1 MPAEDDYSRR
11 QILQHSTPVSPSPAI
26 RPQYHTSNCV
36 SAYSP
41 DRYPNNVHCDRYA
54 AGYAPDRNQS
64 ERYSGD
70 RNQPDR
76 FAAERNQPDRFGP
89 GRNQSDLFG
98 ADAGRSERFGSERSQ
113 SDRLPSGE
121 RYQGVSERYPLGERP
136 QTSIS
141 SDRLVANQ
149 VAQAYQAD
157 NRFITYHRYPERFAP
172 AGSLERP
179 HANNDRYS
187 RTVTPTS
194 TDRYNTLSTDKGRKT
209 PERYLDRYHTISHEK
224 DRCKP
229 ERYAQTEQ
237 FNMHGDKDRKG
248 SGDRYILQGDVI
260 VDRQTSTSEVC
271 YGNDH
276 HKGDKRER
284 SGSGDRKSRHQYQHD
299 QFLPDTYQSDRYPPI
314 PCPERF
320 ATENGYSESNYLE
333 PPSPAPASD
342 RFIPPPPLSPGS
354 TPTTPNCFTN
364 SHFPPSTTVPDK
376 FIPPP
381 PLTTTD
387 TMETFP
393 SGKNEKSY
401 QYPHH
406 DRFNQQQQQQHR
418 YGEVQYGADRYKVSS
433 EGYHGPSDKYVSNE
447 RYEMGRYGPQNPHMP
462 VERYVPQQQPEDYYG
477 FQYDRYS
484 VKINANDPYM
494 RRDLSNLQYR
504 IPFQNQYQKVR
515 YIGTPSRTKCC
526 QYSEGYHLSKSS
538 PGSSSSSSVASQNK
552 EHHPKEGAVAVA
564 PPCVNNVNVSLQD
577 IQCQN
582 FKQSNYPQEKVSQ
595 CVGVC
600 SSSKECLAF
609 VSPNL
614 RVASRGQCRHSICVN
629 PSVEYVASNGTRR
642 VCATPPPRGTI
653 CSQDCTKY
661 NETCCARAR
670 GQTSFTVAIWRS
682 SPAQMNQGQPQ
693 QPQAQP
699 QQEQSAA
706 AAASSSSSSNVN
718 QAADND
724 QTAEAS
730 IASNDSKT
738 TVQTTPQ
745 PPIVR
750 TTAQLPV
757 HSRAV
762 SMPAS
767 STADVDRIQRPP
779 KNRGGVNYS
788 QSERIPN
795 RPTLERS
802 VSKKE
807 MIKNYIKKETAT
819 FFGVGEDNEAEQHN
833 LWLDR
838 RKRMASRAYGPLK
851 EEYRASTLRAHRRT
865 VSELPTRTTA
875 TSGQLIAER
884 PDVLPGPSDV
894 PDGDEVSRNVT
905 LRRKESVAR
914 MTWDGL
920 SYVVTTLTRQRP
932 RPRSQNNQ
940 WSRSFPADVPAQ
952 EPAGEDDTF
961 FEPAESAVLPRLSD
975 GAADTV
981 DGRGSGDIAE
991 RMHSQERYTAQR
1003 VSSGW
1008 RRDVPRGSSR
1018 QLAKVGKSKIS
1029 NCLDNLLDNSDRRQY
1044 GMGWV
1049 GRMFGRTFKKSV
1061 VYDETIQDQLDDLED
1076 HRPMFTYWVTIVQI
1090 LVLFI
1095 SLVCYG
1101 FGPFGIDLQ
1110 SRSGQVL
1117 VTSLSLQQ
1125 VDYLEPATFWF
1136 GPRAADLIHLGAK
1149 FAPCMRVDAEI
1160 SQEIEKIRTIER
1172 ETACCIR
1179 NDDSGCVQS
1188 SKADCSETIS
1198 TWKKWSDKNYGPGGR
1213 ISGSVCGLDPKFCDA
1228 PASVHPY
1235 EWPDD
1240 ITKWPICRKT
1250 NASKQNRT
1258 RMDTTG
1264 RDKHLEHMVCE
1275 IIGHPCCIGIHG
1287 QCKIT
1292 TKEYCD
1298 FVRGNF
1304 HEEASLCSQVSCL
1317 NDVCG
1322 MLPFYFPETPDQ
1334 FYRLW
1339 TSIFLHAGVLQLAL
1353 TVVIQYFLMRDLEKL
1368 TGSLRICL
1376 IYMGS
1381 GVAGNLAS
1389 AIFVP
1394 YRADVGPAGSQFGLL
1409 ACLIVEVINV
1419 WPMLKHPRRAL
1430 GKLLGITFVLFLVGL
1445 LPWVDNYAHLFG
1457 FAFGFLLSYA
1467 LLPFIS
1473 FGSYE
1478 RQKKIILI
1486 WVCLLSGGIL
1496 FIFLVILFYITPVY
1510 NCKIC
1515 SYFNCL
1521 PLTRDFC
1528 ASQNIN
1534 FKREEPIV

>member
-1 MPAEDDYSRR
+1 MPTEDEYSRR

-26 RPQYHTSNCV
+26 RPQCVASSCV
-36 SAYSP
+36 SGFAA
-41 DRYPNNVHCDRYA
+41 DRYGNNVHCERYA
-54 AGYAPDRNQS
+54 TGYAPDRGQS
-64 ERYSGD
+64 ERYNAD
-70 RNQPDR
+70 RNQS
-76 FAAERNQPDRFGP
+76 DRFGP
-89 GRNQSDLFG
+89 SRNPSDHFG

-121 RYQGVSERYPLGERP
+121 RYQGGSERYPLGERP

-157 NRFITYHRYPERFAP
+157 NRFITYHRYPERYAP
-172 AGSLERP
+172 VGSLDRT
-179 HANNDRYS
+179 HGTNDNRYS
-187 RTVTPTS
+187 RTTTPTS

-224 DRCKP
+224 DRCKS
-229 ERYAQTEQ
+229 ERFSSPDQ
-237 FNMHGDKDRKG
+237 FSTMHVEKERKG
-248 SGDRYILQGDVI
+248 SKERYILPGDI
-260 VDRQTSTSEVC
+260 IGDRHPSTC
-271 YGNDH
+271 YGGDH

-284 SGSGDRKSRHQYQHD
+284 SGSGDRKSRHQYQTE
-299 QFLPDTYQSDRYPPI
+299 QYLPDTFQNDRYPPI

-320 ATENGYSESNYLE
+320 ATENGYTESTYLE
-333 PPSPAPASD
+333 PPSPAPAND

-354 TPTTPNCFTN
+354 TPTTPNCFPNN
-364 SHFPPSTTVPDK
+364 SYQPSSTTGDK

-381 PLTTTD
+381 PLATSD
-387 TMETFP
+387 TMENFP
-393 SGKNEKSY
+393 TNKNEKPF
-401 QYPHH
+401 QYSHH
-406 DRFNQQQQQQHR
+406 DRFSQHHNR
-418 YGEVQYGADRYKVSS
+418 YGDTMQYDRYKVS
-433 EGYHGPSDKYVSNE
+433 EGYHAPNDKYVSNE
-447 RYEMGRYGPQNPHMP
+447 RYEMNRYGPQNPHMP

-477 FQYDRYS
+477 LQYDSRYS
-484 VKINANDPYM
+484 MKLNPNDPYM

-504 IPFQNQYQKVR
+504 VPFQNQYQKVR
-515 YIGTPSRTKCC
+515 YIGTPSRSKCC

-552 EHHPKEGAVAVA
+552 EHHPKEVPMPVA
-564 PPCVNNVNVSLQD
+564 PCVNNVNVSLQD

-582 FKQSNYPQEKVSQ
+582 FKHTNYQQEKVNQ

-600 SSSKECLAF
+600 SNSKECVAF

-614 RVASRGQCRHSICVN
+614 RVARGQCRHSICVN
-629 PSVEYVASNGTRR
+629 PSVEYVAGNGARR
-642 VCATPPPRGTI
+642 VCATPPPRGSI
-653 CSQDCTKY
+653 CSQDCTVY
-661 NETCCARAR
+661 NDACCARAR

-682 SPAQMNQGQPQ
+682 SPAQMNQSPPQPQSQ
-693 QPQAQP
+693 QPQEQP
-699 QQEQSAA
+699 TAT
-706 AAASSSSSSNVN
+706 ASNN
-718 QAADND
+718 ATNEEND
-724 QTAEAS
+724 QTSEIHKSAT
-730 IASNDSKT
+730 NDSKT
-738 TVQTTPQ
+738 PTQQQ
-745 PPIVR
+745 PNPSPSISR
-750 TTAQLPV
+750 NAQLPA
-757 HSRAV
+757 HTRAV
-762 SMPAS
+762 SMPVAS
-767 STADVDRIQRPP
+767 PADVDRIQRPQ
-779 KNRGGVNYS
+779 KSRGVNYS

-795 RPTLERS
+795 RPALERS

-833 LWLDR
+833 IWLDR

-851 EEYRASTLRAHRRT
+851 EEYRPSTLRSHRRT
-865 VSELPTRTTA
+865 VSELPSRGTS
-875 TSGQLIAER
+875 TSGQLNAER

-894 PDGDEVSRNVT
+894 PDGDEIVRNVT

-932 RPRSQNNQ
+932 RPRSQNSQ
-940 WSRSFPADVPAQ
+940 WSRSFPADMPSQ
-952 EPAGEDDTF
+952 EPTEEVDTF
-961 FEPAESAVLPRLSD
+961 FEPTETPILPRLSE
-975 GAADTV
+975 GGADTV
-981 DGRGSGDIAE
+981 DRGGSGDIGE
-991 RMHSQERYTAQR
+991 RMNSQERYAAPKTI
-1003 VSSGW
+1003 SGW
-1008 RRDVPRGSSR
+1008 RRDHPRAGPR
-1018 QLAKVGKSKIS
+1018 QPTKVGKSRIS

-1061 VYDETIQDQLDDLED
+1061 AYDERIKEQLDDLED

-1125 VDYLEPATFWF
+1125 VDYLEPANFWF

-1258 RMDTTG
+1258 RLDSTG

-1339 TSIFLHAGVLQLAL
+1339 TSIFLHAGILQLAL

-1430 GKLLGITFVLFLVGL
+1430 GKLLAITFVLFLVGL

-1457 FAFGFLLSYA
+1457 FVFGFLLSYA

-1473 FGSYE
+1473 FGSYD

-1486 WVCLLSGGIL
+1486 WVCLLSAGIL